1 MRERIRIVGNNLKDL
16 YVVGVEIKCNKLMIQ
31 QDIKKVRD
39 KNKNNYKRIPD
50 KNRIY
55 LCMI

>member
-1 MRERIRIVGNNLKDL
+1 MKERIRIVGNNLKDL
-16 YVVGVEIKCNKLMIQ
+16 YVVEVEIKCNKLMIQ
-31 QDIKKVRD
+31 QDIKRVRD
-39 KNKNNYKRIPD
+39 KNKNNYKRTPG